1 MYNRKLLKQKKKI
14 RELLKEI
21 VYKLSHYLCGALTVL
36 AVKIH
41 AILSVILFVG
51 FVIYEIDEEK
61 MIKDYAFEELRE
73 YLVGFCIVLILLLIR

>member
-21 VYKLSHYLCGALTVL
+21 VYKLSHYICGALTVL

-41 AILSVILFVG
+41 AILSLILFVG
-51 FVIYEIDEEK
+51 FVIYEMDEEK
-61 MIKDYAFEELRE
+61 VLKDYAFEELRE
-73 YLVGFCIVLILLLIR
+73 FLIGFCIMLIIMLVR

>member
-1 MYNRKLLKQKKKI
+1 MYNRKLLKPKKKI
-14 RELLKEI
+14 TQRIKELI
-21 VYKLSHYLCGALTVL
+21 CKLAHYICGALTVL

-41 AILSVILFVG
+41 AILSLILFVG

-73 YLVGFCIVLILLLIR
+73 YLIGFCIMLIFLIMR